1 MYKNERQ
8 LLKVI
13 TNKIPVKINIILLII
28 IFYIIISLNKKKI
41 HEMIKSKQEVKIS
54 HKLTKKKP
62 TNNNINNIKEL
73 IHKLNINRDFRKPKY
88 ILLFDYFVNEYCND
102 INSYIIFKYYL
113 SKNISYAFYIINNQS
128 HLYKTLL
135 KENKTQNL
143 IPINPKKNIWNI
155 LYPYLLNSKILVHSY
170 VFNNFNQIIDKVS
183 YLKYIKINHG
193 VRFFKKKIGKY
204 ELKDININKYN
215 SIVTSPLEYD
225 LYKNTY
231 NLTKENLYK
240 AGLPRYDRFINIKLN
255 KSENKCILIA
265 FTYRKYNN
273 NLYVNSLFKKNL
285 ERLFSDESLI
295 LFLKTKK
302 IDLVYIPHHFDTY
315 RKRPFNK
322 TKFSYIKYKDQN
334 FLSYYIEQCSLCVT
348 DFSSI
353 SFDFMFQNK
362 PTLFYLID
370 YNDSHNFHEKIYM
383 NYDLNKDVY
392 FGNVFY
398 DQESLIKKIKYFI
411 NRKFKIDEKLK
422 KHYESLFYFKKNI
435 TERIINIIDYIIRKK

>member
-1 MYKNERQ
+1 M
-8 LLKVI
+8 
-13 TNKIPVKINIILLII
+13 
-28 IFYIIISLNKKKI
+28 
-41 HEMIKSKQEVKIS
+41 
-54 HKLTKKKP
+54 
-62 TNNNINNIKEL
+62 
-73 IHKLNINRDFRKPKY
+73 
-88 ILLFDYFVNEYCND
+88 
-102 INSYIIFKYYL
+102 
-113 SKNISYAFYIINNQS
+113 
-128 HLYKTLL
+128 
-135 KENKTQNL
+135 
-143 IPINPKKNIWNI
+143 
-155 LYPYLLNSKILVHSY
+155 
-170 VFNNFNQIIDKVS
+170 
-183 YLKYIKINHG
+183 
-193 VRFFKKKIGKY
+193 
-204 ELKDININKYN
+204 
-215 SIVTSPLEYD
+215 
-225 LYKNTY
+225 
-231 NLTKENLYK
+231 
-240 AGLPRYDRFINIKLN
+240 
-255 KSENKCILIA
+255 
-265 FTYRKYNN
+265 
-273 NLYVNSLFKKNL
+273 